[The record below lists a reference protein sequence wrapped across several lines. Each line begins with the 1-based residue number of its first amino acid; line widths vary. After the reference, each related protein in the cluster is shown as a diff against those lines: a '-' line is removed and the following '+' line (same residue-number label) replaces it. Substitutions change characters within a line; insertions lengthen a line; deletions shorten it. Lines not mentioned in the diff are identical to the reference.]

1 MSGMCANC
9 DCSDKNNCVKG
20 AAEYDDVDALVVDSG
35 VGMATAYYSGE
46 CDSCKCGP
54 SCACAS
60 CSCCSH

>member
-20 AAEYDDVDALVVDSG
+20 NQYGINLIENADVDCQVMDA
-35 VGMATAYYSGE
+35 GE